1 MIRKLALHIWGL
13 RMLDLGNVNVAYGRR
28 PVIHNMHLKVG
39 EGEAVSVLGPNG
51 AGKTTLLRAISGMI
65 PVKTG
70 SIRLNSQELA
80 NASPNAVARH
90 GVMHVAE
97 GRRLF
102 GNMTCRENL
111 MLGGYMRS
119 GPAVNQD
126 FRRLLDV
133 FPEIEPKL
141 DVRAGALSGGQQ
153 QMLAIARGLMSR
165 PKILMLDEPTIG
177 LSPLVVQRLKTVLT
191 SSAREFF
198 GSLLLVEQDLSL
210 ALAVTSRVYVIRNG
224 RIVHEGAV
232 QNIQRENLVEQYF
245 GVA

>member
-1 MIRKLALHIWGL
+1 
-13 RMLDLGNVNVAYGRR
+13 
-28 PVIHNMHLKVG
+28 
-39 EGEAVSVLGPNG
+39 
-51 AGKTTLLRAISGMI
+51 
-65 PVKTG
+65 
-70 SIRLNSQELA
+70 
-80 NASPNAVARH
+80 
-90 GVMHVAE
+90 
-97 GRRLF
+97 
-102 GNMTCRENL
+102 
-111 MLGGYMRS
+111 
-119 GPAVNQD
+119 
-126 FRRLLDV
+126 
-133 FPEIEPKL
+133 
-141 DVRAGALSGGQQ
+141 
-153 QMLAIARGLMSR
+153 MLAIARGLMSR